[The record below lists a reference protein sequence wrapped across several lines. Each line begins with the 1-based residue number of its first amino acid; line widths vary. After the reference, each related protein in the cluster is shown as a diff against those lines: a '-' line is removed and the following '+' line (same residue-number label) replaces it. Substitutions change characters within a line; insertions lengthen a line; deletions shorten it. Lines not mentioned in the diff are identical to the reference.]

1 MAAHQAPDDQQ
12 TREEMMDVLIDA
24 ISNYPGTY
32 KMLSVRTGLSVGCI
46 GSIVRGKTVWPRW
59 NTFNTLIDVLQ
70 LRLTLSK
77 RN

>member
-32 KMLSVRTGLSVGCI
+32 KMLSARTGLSVSCI
-46 GSIVRGKTVWPRW
+46 NSIANGKTAWPRW
-59 NTFNTLIDVLQ
+59 NTFEILLQVLNLKLII
-70 LRLTLSK
+70 SK

>member
-32 KMLSVRTGLSVGCI
+32 KMLSTRTGLSVACI
-46 GSIVRGKTVWPRW
+46 GSIARGKT
-59 NTFNTLIDVLQ
+59 Q
-70 LRLTLSK
+70 
-77 RN
+77 